1 MSLFGFDRTPSP
13 LPDHDC
19 THCCLFSWP
28 PTQQMI
34 DNSIDN
40 VLFFFF
46 SIFLIMKVFVS
57 LLDTDTLEYFWLN
70 TSFILWMRDGKIK
83 RFFLSNFQPI
93 HVLLQRLVQWQ
104 VENLSSCQVASF
116 CRSIHKRQEKEHSE
130 G

>member
-1 MSLFGFDRTPSP
+1 MSLFAFDRTPSP

-19 THCCLFSWP
+19 THCYLLSWP

-34 DNSIDN
+34 DNSIEKG
-40 VLFFFF
+40 FFFF
-46 SIFLIMKVFVS
+46 HFPYNEGIYASPWYRYFGV
-57 LLDTDTLEYFWLN
+57 LLAEYLFYFMDERWKN
-70 TSFILWMRDGKIK
+70 KKI
-83 RFFLSNFQPI
+83 FFLSNFQPI